1 MRYFVGVDQGGS
13 KTEILLGDENGLIV
27 DKLSGFGYSAFIQD
41 IKDSSEFAVRYLGQ
55 QVDYLKDLL
64 QRNGIEMPDVYALTA
79 CDYCRQ

>member
-41 IKDSSEFAVRYLGQ
+41 LF
-55 QVDYLKDLL
+55 
-64 QRNGIEMPDVYALTA
+64 NP
-79 CDYCRQ
+79 